1 MRIAATRRLALG
13 FLLTLAAACYDPD
26 PIDWLQVSPDGRYAA
41 MIHRGGD
48 LRIMDLA
55 EGGSVTTYS
64 HHAEWGCSWSP
75 DSTRL
80 VFVERVPNSQ
90 PALWL
95 VQPVAGRDGEPLVE
109 DIWWKGRPAWL
120 DQDRVVFLSPSEFQ
134 NVDVWAVD
142 VSTRAS
148 HMFIDRDTDILGL
161 WSGPGGELV
170 FETCPFGR
178 PELWSLTPGGDEPVL
193 LSNDLELMNR
203 RSLAFSPDGRKVAF
217 VVLGPA
223 GRRLARVDRG
233 DAGSTTMC
241 PIEAPPRG
249 LAILDDGQVAAAFS
263 ESLLMWRPAARWYQ
277 REQTHVDL
285 DGLSPSHLTSW
296 GRKGLALVVNE
307 NVVLTADKP
316 RRPADGHLHSQRHA
330 DLLAISYARAEHGQW
345 RAARRLLDQLWKAG
359 RKGSRSRYQTAQAY
373 CRIEQMAGRPRRADR
388 WAGRALVAAPRGSE
402 EELTARSERLA
413 LACFDRGDL
422 ELTRWLLRGFL
433 ADGFESPLTRWVT
446 KLWESPDSPETRHW
460 VSIARDL
467 RRGRT
472 ARAALDIHRAF
483 DQDRVTTLSREGL
496 ALVLGGDLDPLAGGL
511 AIDWNRTDELLA
523 DANFQIALLK
533 ASRIGG
539 ASDPAAD
546 DIRARLQIQWVRD
559 GNYDAARELTA
570 EHLAQS
576 ESTGLDYLGVLRNY
590 LAFEET
596 EQWMKRAVTEV
607 LLHPKVE
614 SKLLGRLTSPGGRR
628 LLRLVKTKAAL
639 VGGDVE
645 QAQAELEE
653 AKRLSA
659 ASLADVGASEH
670 FLLALYQAKIH
681 ERRGAWDQARAAYRA
696 ALEQLEREPESW
708 SGTAGELV
716 KSIGL
721 LASGSG
727 DPEQLVSYLGA
738 LRGLGDPLIDPAHD
752 PRTLRVGIENIQTL
766 LRFDPAPWLAPHLAH
781 GLGACYASL
790 GQAGPALT
798 FFGQARR
805 LDPPAPL
812 LQRILTEE
820 AALRE
825 SLGQH
830 ALAAHLHGRVYRM
843 DTSVAVRSQ
852 AVMAA
857 IQAET
862 YCGATLLP
870 ETRLMEL
877 QATLELPDPWFRW
890 LGMQL
895 GLGVGAE

>member
-1 MRIAATRRLALG
+1 MRIGAIWRLALG
-13 FLLTLAAACYDPD
+13 FLLTLGTACYDPD
-26 PIDWLQVSPDGRYAA
+26 PIAWLQISPDGRYAA

-48 LRIMDLA
+48 LKIMDLVKS
-55 EGGSVTTYS
+55 GTVTTYS
-64 HHAEWGCSWSP
+64 HHADWGCSWSP

-95 VQPVAGRDGEPLVE
+95 VQPDSGRDEEPLVE
-109 DIWWKGRPAWL
+109 DIWWKGHPAWL
-120 DQDRVVFLSPSEFQ
+120 DQNRVVFLSPSEFK
-134 NVDVWAVD
+134 NVDIWVVD
-142 VSTRAS
+142 VSTRTS
-148 HMFIDRDTDILGL
+148 EKFIDRETDVLGL

-170 FETCPFGR
+170 FETCPLGR
-178 PELWSLTPGGDEPVL
+178 PELWSLSPGGDEAVL

-203 RSLAFSPDGRKVAF
+203 RSLAFSPDGLKVAF
-217 VVLGPA
+217 VVVGPA
-223 GRRLARVDRG
+223 GRQLALVDREG
-233 DAGSTTMC
+233 AGSTTKY
-241 PIEAPPRG
+241 PLDEQPRG
-249 LAILDDGQVAAAFS
+249 LAILDDGRVVAAFR
-263 ESLLMWRPAARWYQ
+263 ENLLMWRPAAPWY
-277 REQTHVDL
+277 RRKQTHEDL
-285 DGLSPSHLTSW
+285 DGLLPSHLTSW

-307 NVVLTADKP
+307 NVVLTSDKP
-316 RRPADGHLHSQRHA
+316 HRPAGGRLHSQRHA

-345 RAARRLLDQLWKAG
+345 WSARRLLDQLWEAG

-402 EELTARSERLA
+402 EELTAQSERLA
-413 LACFDRGDL
+413 LACFDRRDL
-422 ELTRWLLRGFL
+422 VLTRWLLRRFL
-433 ADGFESPLTRWVT
+433 DDGFESPLTQWVT
-446 KLWESPDSPETRHW
+446 KLWESADSPESRHW
-460 VSIARDL
+460 ISIARDV

-472 ARAALDIHRAF
+472 ARAALNVRRAF

-496 ALVLGGDLDPLAGGL
+496 ALVLGGDLDPLAEGL

-523 DANFQIALLK
+523 DPNFQIALLK

-539 ASDPAAD
+539 VPDPAAD
-546 DIRARLQIQWVRD
+546 DIRARLQIQWVRE
-559 GNYDAARELTA
+559 GNYGAARELTA
-570 EHLAQS
+570 EHLAQF

-590 LAFEET
+590 VAFEET

-614 SKLLGRLTSPGGRR
+614 SKLLGRLTSPGEFR

-659 ASLADVGASEH
+659 ASLADVGSSEH

-681 ERRGAWDQARAAYRA
+681 ERRGTWDQARAAYRA

-727 DPEQLVSYLGA
+727 DPEQLVSYLGT

-752 PRTLRVGIENIQTL
+752 PRTLRVGIENIKTL
-766 LRFDPAPWLAPHLAH
+766 LRFDPAPWLVPYLAH
-781 GLGACYASL
+781 SLGACYASL
-790 GQAGPALT
+790 DQAGPALT

-805 LDPPAPL
+805 LEPPAPL

-830 ALAAHLHGRVYRM
+830 ALATHLYGRVYRM
-843 DTSVAVRSQ
+843 DTSIAVRSQ

-862 YCGATLLP
+862 YCGATLMP

-877 QATLELPDPWFRW
+877 QATLELPDPWLRW